1 MVDENTDELS
11 ADQRELLR
19 ILVGMMI
26 PASDAYDVPG
36 ADDPAIWT
44 AIVAAARLSRDL
56 IVAALAAFETSSQAR
71 YGRSFPSLDQDDRRQ
86 IIADLGQSQEIGVL
100 ETVTAQCYY
109 ADDRVM
115 RALGMEVRPPFPRGF
130 SVEQGDWSLL
140 DPVRRRAKLYRDV

>member
-1 MVDENTDELS
+1 MVDESTDELS
-11 ADQRELLR
+11 ADQRKLLCT
-19 ILVGMMI
+19 LVGMMI
-26 PASDAYDVPG
+26 PASDAYAVPG

-44 AIVAAARLSRDL
+44 AIVAAARSSRDL
-56 IVAALAAFETSSQAR
+56 IVVALAAETSSQAR
-71 YGRSFPSLDQDDRRQ
+71 YGRSFSSLDEDDRWQ
-86 IIADLGQSQEIGVL
+86 IIADLGRSQEIGVL

-140 DPVRRRAKLYRDV
+140 DPVKRRAKLYRDV